1 MAKLSTLKSKLYFL
15 REVKKEVE
23 ITLLYCRTNDQIV
36 DVLTKALSKASFEE
50 LRSKLWCLLLLR
62 QRVVLKECHR
72 PVEDQETFLLKI
84 KIFW

>member
-15 REVKKEVE
+15 KEVKKEVE

-50 LRSKLWCLLLLR
+50 LRSKL
-62 QRVVLKECHR
+62 
-72 PVEDQETFLLKI
+72 
-84 KIFW
+84 